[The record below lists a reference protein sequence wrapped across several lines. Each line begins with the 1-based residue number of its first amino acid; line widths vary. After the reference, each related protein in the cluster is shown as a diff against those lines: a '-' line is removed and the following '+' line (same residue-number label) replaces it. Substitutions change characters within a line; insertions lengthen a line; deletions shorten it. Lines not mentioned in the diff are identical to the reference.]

1 MTVKIE
7 ISEEQAAAL
16 KAKAAAR
23 GLTLEDWLQKL
34 ASQAIPSPRP
44 RYSLSEQVGTYDFQK
59 PMEGQKHKL
68 LHDSRRPHN
77 LDQFFKACLL

>member
-7 ISEEQAAAL
+7 ISEEQAVAL

-34 ASQAIPSPRP
+34 ASQDIPSPRR
-44 RYSLSEQVGTYDFQK
+44 RYSLSELVRQCDASI
-59 PMEGQKHKL
+59 PLSAE
-68 LHDSRRPHN
+68 DREW
-77 LDQFFKACLL
+77 LDAPAMGNEAL